1 MAFSKRAQAGKI
13 VNRPQGGGNS
23 KAGIPS
29 SIGRNRQ
36 LVFKLKSRSYTPSN
50 IKKLNGIMTDGP
62 ISGAIVTIKSMN
74 GTLLGTTTT
83 NSVGEF
89 SFNSNSL
96 LSNTYYLIET
106 SSGTDTI
113 TNLFIEVGLTLL
125 MKTSA
130 DGTANVVLSPV
141 STILKEMIGT
151 NLSELSTSQI
161 DTLVS
166 QNKLALGNYLKT
178 GTDSI
183 NNIETTNF
191 FNTNNVSL
199 YKENAA
205 IYSYLRTTY
214 EIELNIYDERNP
226 ITELANALTTGNAN
240 NGIGGLITTNTSFT
254 KYTNNQPINNG
265 GTTVSTLI
273 NSLSTAQTINAV
285 SETLQ
290 TTYAAVEYPKQYNLD
305 LIHTISVPLAQS
317 PYGIAID
324 TTGRFLTYS
333 KGVDGFKIQDLS
345 NNAILL
351 DISGNRITTG
361 SQLGFDLTMNDKFV
375 IVGSNMSGIS
385 TSEFAGKGYCQ
396 IYKKTQANPYWEY
409 MTTISGETVNDK
421 FGFGMSIYND
431 ELMVS
436 SNARNYAD
444 VSGQVQIFKLN
455 ADTNGYSR
463 IFDIS
468 GESERSALGANN
480 GCSIY
485 ENYAVIGS
493 SRAKYDQNNNISCG
507 KAIVLKK
514 VSGTWSKMADV
525 FPPSKYVTGE
535 KGNFNNDGTL
545 KDPSGSSQ
553 YKIAFGFSVGIT
565 NQYLAVGGFFYSDM
579 SGSTV
584 LKSCCGAVFLYKLS
598 GNFWEYL
605 TIFVGDEI
613 KGNYG
618 YDIQITDDFLVVSAV
633 ETNTTSSAR
642 AVGSVYIY
650 ERGPYDTWGFKK
662 KIRNPLLGQNSI
674 STFGYKID
682 LKTDYLA
689 VTDSNSKMYVYKKNE
704 II

>member
-13 VNRPQGGGNS
+13 ANRPQGGGNS

-50 IKKLNGIMTDGP
+50 IKKLNGKMIDGP

-96 LSNTYYLIET
+96 LPNTYYLIET

-151 NLSELSTSQI
+151 NNLSELSTSQI

-166 QNKLALGNYLKT
+166 QNKSALGNYLKT

-191 FNTNNVSL
+191 FNTNNIDL

-214 EIELNIYDERNP
+214 EIEQNIYDERNP

-254 KYTNNQPINNG
+254 KYTNNQPLNNG
-265 GTTVSTLI
+265 GTTVSQLI
-273 NSLSTAQTINAV
+273 TEMSTSQTINAV
-285 SETLQ
+285 STTLQ
-290 TTYAAVEYPKQYNLD
+290 TTYTDVEYPKQYNLD
-305 LIHTISVPLAQS
+305 LIHTISVPPLQS

-333 KGVDGFKIQDLS
+333 KGVDGFKIKDLS

-351 DISGNRITTG
+351 DIPGNRITTG
-361 SQLGFDLTMNDKFV
+361 SQLGFDLTMNDQFV
-375 IVGSNMSGIS
+375 IVGSNMSSTS

-396 IYKKTQANPYWEY
+396 IYKKTQAPSYWEY
-409 MTTISGETVNDK
+409 MTTISGETVKDQ

-455 ADTNGYSR
+455 ADTDGYSR

-468 GESERSALGANN
+468 GESERSSLGANN

-493 SRAKYDQNNNISCG
+493 SRAKYNQNNNISCG

-514 VSGTWSKMADV
+514 VSGTWSKMTDI

-545 KDPSGSSQ
+545 RDPSGSSQ

-598 GNFWEYL
+598 GNSWEYL

-618 YDIQITDDFLVVSAV
+618 YDIQITDDFLVVSAF
-633 ETNTTSSAR
+633 ESGKNT

-662 KIRNPLLGQNSI
+662 KIRNPLLGQNLS
-674 STFGYKID
+674 SSFGYKID

-689 VTDSNSKMYVYKKNE
+689 VTDSNNKMYVYKKNE